1 MSKNASYL
9 SGRRGLENGL
19 FEQLVESGKS
29 DSSIAN
35 ETYRQLAEEFMLGD
49 ATILGAASFYDFLR
63 EENRGKKAYVCNGT
77 ACLVAGTQ
85 DAVHSKLRE
94 HFAADEIG
102 HVCCLGRCH
111 ENSSFQLG
119 GNNYSGL
126 SGDAIDAA
134 IAAGK
139 GSADEYPVASN
150 LSTPLLTAPFPGV
163 DAFYSLFKETI
174 RKDADAVLDE
184 IVAACIRGRGG
195 AGFPAGIKWKTT
207 RAVQAEQKYVVCNA
221 DEGDPG
227 AYTDRYLMEKQPHLV
242 LFGMMVAGYLTG
254 ADTGVLYIREEY
266 PESVRI
272 MTEAVAELE
281 ASGLLGE
288 HIDGSDFSFRF
299 KVIEGAG
306 AYICGEETA
315 LLASL
320 EGQRPEVRV
329 RPPFPAVEGLFRKPT
344 VLNNVET
351 FALVPAALRMGGAEF
366 AKIGTGRSTG
376 SKLVSLDSSF
386 RRPGVY
392 EIEMGT
398 PFLEVIED
406 FGGGFVKPIKAVQ
419 VGGPLGGVVPVAEFA
434 NLTLDFESFN
444 QGGFLLGHASVVGI
458 PEDFPMLN
466 YIEHLFEFTAAES
479 CGKCF
484 PCRIGS
490 TRGKELLEK
499 ARTQDY
505 RIDRELLDDLI
516 ETMENASLCAL
527 GGGVPL
533 PIRNILQHFSDELAP
548 HFDGQEVTR

>member
-1 MSKNASYL
+1 M

-19 FEQLVESGKS
+19 FEQLVESGKA
-29 DSSIAN
+29 DSGAAN
-35 ETYRQLAEEFMLGD
+35 ETYRQLAQDFMLGD
-49 ATILGAASFYDFLR
+49 ATVLGTASFYDFLR
-63 EENRGKKAYVCNGT
+63 DENRGKKAYVCNGT

-85 DAVHSKLRE
+85 DAVHSTLRE
-94 HFAADEIG
+94 HFAEDEIG

-119 GNNYSGL
+119 GDNYSGL
-126 SGDAIDAA
+126 TGGDIDAA
-134 IAAGK
+134 IATGAGK
-139 GSADEYPVASN
+139 ADSYPVGSN
-150 LSTPLLTAPFPGV
+150 LVAPLMTAPFPGV
-163 DAFYSLFKETI
+163 DKFYGLFKEII
-174 RKDADAVLDE
+174 RQDADAVLDE

-207 RAVQAEQKYVVCNA
+207 RSVQADQKYVVCNA

-227 AYTDRYLMEKQPHLV
+227 AYTDRYLMEEQPHLV
-242 LFGMMVAGYLTG
+242 LFGMMVAGYLAG

-266 PESVRI
+266 PESVQT
-272 MTEAVAELE
+272 MLDAVAELT
-281 ASGLLGE
+281 AAGLLGDD
-288 HIDGSDFSFRF
+288 IDGSGFSFRF

-376 SKLVSLDSSF
+376 SKLVSLDSAF
-386 RRPGVY
+386 VTPGVY

-398 PFLEVIED
+398 PFLEIIEE
-406 FGGGFVKPIKAVQ
+406 FGGGFRRPIKAVQ
-419 VGGPLGGVVPVAEFA
+419 VGGPLGGVVPLAEFA

-444 QGGFLLGHASVVGI
+444 QAGFLLGHASVVGI
-458 PEDFPMLN
+458 PEDFSMLA

-490 TRGKELLEK
+490 TRGKELMEK

-505 RIDRELLDDLI
+505 KIDRELLDDLI
-516 ETMENASLCAL
+516 ETMEDASLCAL

-548 HFDGQEVTR
+548 YFDGQELAR

>member
-1 MSKNASYL
+1 MSKNASYM

-29 DSSIAN
+29 DSGAAN
-35 ETYRQLAEEFMLGD
+35 ETYRQLAQDFMLGD
-49 ATILGAASFYDFLR
+49 ATVLGTASFYDFLR

-94 HFAADEIG
+94 HFAEDEIG

-111 ENSSFQLG
+111 ENSSFQFG
-119 GNNYSGL
+119 GDNYSGL
-126 SGDAIDAA
+126 SGDEIDSA
-134 IAAGK
+134 IAGGK
-139 GSADEYPVASN
+139 GKADTYPVGSN
-150 LSTPLLTAPFPGV
+150 LSSPLMTAPFPGV
-163 DAFYSLFKETI
+163 DEFYGLFKEVL
-174 RKDADAVLDE
+174 RQDADSVLDE

-207 RAVQAEQKYVVCNA
+207 RSVQADQKYVVCNA

-227 AYTDRYLMEKQPHLV
+227 AYTDRYLMEEQPHLV

-272 MTEAVAELE
+272 MTDAVAELT
-281 ASGLLGE
+281 AAGLLGDD
-288 HIDGSDFSFRF
+288 IDGSGFSFKF

-320 EGQRPEVRV
+320 EGQRPEVRI

-366 AKIGTGRSTG
+366 AKVGTGRSSG
-376 SKLVSLDSSF
+376 SKLVSLDSAF
-386 RRPGVY
+386 RTPGVY

-398 PFLEVIED
+398 PFLEIIEK
-406 FGGGFVKPIKAVQ
+406 FGGGFRRPIKAVQ

-444 QGGFLLGHASVVGI
+444 QGGFLLGHAGVVGI
-458 PEDFPMLN
+458 PEEFPMLN
-466 YIEHLFEFTAAES
+466 YIEHLFEFTAAE
-479 CGKCF
+479 
-484 PCRIGS
+484 
-490 TRGKELLEK
+490 
-499 ARTQDY
+499 
-505 RIDRELLDDLI
+505 
-516 ETMENASLCAL
+516 
-527 GGGVPL
+527 
-533 PIRNILQHFSDELAP
+533 
-548 HFDGQEVTR
+548 